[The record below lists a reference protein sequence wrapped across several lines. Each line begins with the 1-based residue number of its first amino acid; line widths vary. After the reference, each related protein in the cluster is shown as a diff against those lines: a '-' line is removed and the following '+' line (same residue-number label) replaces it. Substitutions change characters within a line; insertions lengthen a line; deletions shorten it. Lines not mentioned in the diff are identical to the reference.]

1 VIVGHL
7 GLAAGVRGGW
17 PRSSLLWLLV
27 ASIAPD
33 LLDALMAAA
42 GICNP
47 NGLYSHTIPAV
58 ALLAAVVGGAAYLS
72 ATRKHAGSTAV
83 PTAIA
88 CVVVILLHPALD
100 FLTGQKLYW
109 PGGELEG
116 LRLYD
121 WPLADFALESAVVI
135 LGWLILRRSP
145 AVPRWAAAPATIC
158 ALVVLQGAMNL
169 GQRDLRDLKPNSCAV
184 EAAPAR

>member
-1 VIVGHL
+1 VIVGHF

-17 PRSSLLWLLV
+17 PRSSLLWLLF

-33 LLDALMAAA
+33 LLDALLAAA

-47 NGLYSHTIPAV
+47 NGLYSHTVPV
-58 ALLAAVVGGAAYLS
+58 VVLCAAVVGGAAYLTG
-72 ATRKHAGSTAV
+72 TRKQAGSTAV
-83 PTAIA
+83 PTAVA

-100 FLTGQKLYW
+100 FLTGQKLFW

-116 LRLYD
+116 LRLYER
-121 WPLADFALESAVVI
+121 PLTDFVLESAVVI

-145 AVPRWAAAPATIC
+145 AVPRWAATPATIC
-158 ALVVLQGAMNL
+158 ALIVLQGAMNL
-169 GQRDLRDLKPNSCAV
+169 GLRNFRDVKPNACGA